1 MQTDPSSTQA
11 QRMRAAIDRAVA
23 VAPGFLRGEVDA
35 QAMTDTMI
43 SSVRDYVAAERA
55 DGRDG
60 TPHDPDGRALYPV
73 LAELAGCG
81 SGYQAGRCDA
91 DCVAR
96 TMAQLVREFGTS

>member
-1 MQTDPSSTQA
+1 MQTDPNTTQA
-11 QRMRAAIDRAVA
+11 ERMRAAIGRAVA

-35 QAMTDTMI
+35 QAMTDAMI
-43 SSVRDYVAAERA
+43 GAVCDYVAAERA

-60 TPHDPDGRALYPV
+60 TPHDGAARSLYPV

-96 TMAQLVREFGTS
+96 TMTQLVREFGTP